1 MSRGNVAGKICVAL
15 MVALAIIAIAQAQP
29 PNTPAVIETA
39 RKTALAFADSL
50 PDFIVTRTTTRYRGA
65 RNLIAQNQASASQM
79 ARPQGTTVMQQALIQ
94 TATQD
99 WQPLDTVSGNIATEH
114 GKEIYSNIVLN
125 GKPAAALPS
134 RGVWSQGEF
143 SAALL
148 AVLSP
153 QSAAQFVAK
162 GRDLIRN
169 RRATRYSFAVDQAHS
184 IWSLPAETG
193 NGVSSDVRFSP
204 AFDGTIWIDNGTGQ
218 VLRILISARGLAK
231 NYPSDII
238 ESTIDYD
245 LVKIADASYVLP
257 VRSELLTCQQ
267 HGNLCFRNV
276 SVFRDYKKFEA
287 DTSLTFEK

>member
-1 MSRGNVAGKICVAL
+1 MNRSNRAGNFPVAPVL
-15 MVALAIIAIAQAQP
+15 TLAAFCIAQAQP
-29 PNTPAVIETA
+29 PSAPGVIETA
-39 RKTALAFADSL
+39 RKAALAFADSM
-50 PDFIVTRTTTRYRGA
+50 PDFIVGRTTTRYRGP
-65 RNLIAQNQASASQM
+65 RSLIGQDHVTASQIV
-79 ARPQGTTVMQQALIQ
+79 RPQGTTVMQQAQIQ
-94 TATQD
+94 NAPRAD

-114 GKEIYSNIVLN
+114 GREVYSSIVVN

-143 SAALL
+143 SAGLL

-153 QSAAQFVAK
+153 QSSAQFVAK

-169 RRATRYSFAVDQAHS
+169 RRASRYGFAVDQAHS
-184 IWSLPAETG
+184 IWSLPAG
-193 NGVSSDVRFSP
+193 SDSRFSP
-204 AFDGTIWIDNGTGQ
+204 AFDGIIWIDDRTGQ

-231 NYPSDII
+231 DYPGDII